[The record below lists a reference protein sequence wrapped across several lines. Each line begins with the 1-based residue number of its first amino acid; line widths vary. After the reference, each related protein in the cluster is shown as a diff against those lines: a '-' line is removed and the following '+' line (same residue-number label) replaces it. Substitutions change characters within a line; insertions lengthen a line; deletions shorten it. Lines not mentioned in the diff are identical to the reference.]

1 MHDTPCDCLVIMSL
15 PLGLTLWEKAIEEG
29 AKKTC
34 EGSLLKNCNNHFK
47 FLNPFH
53 ANGPFLYYLD
63 ASENLMFSQGIER
76 DQCNKIGEKL
86 SSINFTQFILEY
98 FSQI

>member
-1 MHDTPCDCLVIMSL
+1 MRGTPCDWLVIMSL
-15 PLGLTLWEKAIEEG
+15 LSGLILWKKAIEEG
-29 AKKTC
+29 VKKTC

-53 ANGPFLYYLD
+53 AKG
-63 ASENLMFSQGIER
+63 

-86 SSINFTQFILEY
+86 SSINFTQFIIEY